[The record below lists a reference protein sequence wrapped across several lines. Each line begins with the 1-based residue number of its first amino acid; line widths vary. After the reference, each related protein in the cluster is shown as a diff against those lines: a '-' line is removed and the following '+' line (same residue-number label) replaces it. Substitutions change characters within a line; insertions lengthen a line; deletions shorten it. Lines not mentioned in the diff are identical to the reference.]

1 MINIAIYITD
11 EKKLYDIYEDVVYYS
26 IMKNELFDIFRFS
39 NYSEFKSFVGIIGFD
54 IIITDDEN
62 ITQSE
67 NYPVIIQSDVY
78 SDENLS
84 DSVNIIKQQ
93 RRQV

>member
-11 EKKLYDIYEDVVYYS
+11 ENMLYDIYEDVVYYS

-39 NYSEFKSFVGIIGFD
+39 DYSEFKSFIGTIGFD
-54 IIITDDEN
+54 IIITNDKN

-67 NYPVIIQSDVY
+67 SYPVIIQSDVY
-78 SDENLS
+78 SVENLS

-93 RRQV
+93 RKV

>member
-39 NYSEFKSFVGIIGFD
+39 NYSEFKSFIGTIGFD
-54 IIITDDEN
+54 IIITDNKN

-78 SDENLS
+78 CTESLS
-84 DSVNIIKQQ
+84 DSVNIIRQ
-93 RRQV
+93 RQLK

>member
-39 NYSEFKSFVGIIGFD
+39 NYLEFKSFIGTIGFD
-54 IIITDDEN
+54 IIITDNKN

-78 SDENLS
+78 CTESLS
-84 DSVNIIKQQ
+84 DSVNIIRQ
-93 RRQV
+93 RQLK

>member
-39 NYSEFKSFVGIIGFD
+39 NYSEFKSFIGTIGFD
-54 IIITDDEN
+54 IIITDDKN

-67 NYPVIIQSDVY
+67 NYPVVIQSDVY
-78 SDENLS
+78 CTESLS
-84 DSVNIIKQQ
+84 DSVNIIRQ
-93 RRQV
+93 RQLK